1 MGSEWCFCFFEALLL
16 TWLAN
21 LVINWS
27 LFAACFSWHG
37 LWGFASIVLS
47 MQAFSLGS
55 KATIVWIPCLPCD
68 LGVALHLYFHI
79 FAKCCSLLV
88 FPVVF
93 SFCLFFR
100 FLFRALVLALAFAW
114 TNRSYKIIAHDMHL
128 DFVQNLFYPFKNWS
142 WLKRNWILTWTL
154 HDLNLHKL
162 VVSVYI
168 AANWLV

>member
-1 MGSEWCFCFFEALLL
+1 MFLL
-16 TWLAN
+16 A
-21 LVINWS
+21 WS
-27 LFAACFSWHG
+27 LGIRIDCAINAG
-37 LWGFASIVLS
+37 VLS
-47 MQAFSLGS
+47 WQQGHDRLNPLPSVWFRSCIALVFS
-55 KATIVWIPCLPCD
+55 II
-68 LGVALHLYFHI
+68 FHI
-79 FAKCCSLLV
+79 FAKCCSLLLV

-93 SFCLFFR
+93 SFCLFLR

-128 DFVQNLFYPFKNWS
+128 DSVQNLFYPFKNWS

-168 AANWLV
+168 AANWLVKKWGLA